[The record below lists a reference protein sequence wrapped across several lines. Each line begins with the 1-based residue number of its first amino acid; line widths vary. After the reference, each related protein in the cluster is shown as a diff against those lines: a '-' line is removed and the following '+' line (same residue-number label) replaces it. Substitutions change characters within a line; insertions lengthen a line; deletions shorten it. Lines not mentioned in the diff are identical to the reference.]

1 MNLYVKVLKAKD
13 GDNKALEDIIKSY
26 EIFTNIQMRR
36 YGIKDIESCY
46 SDVMWTIYNLVMNY
60 KTIKVDNNLLRIA

>member
-1 MNLYVKVLKAKD
+1 MNLYVKLLKAKD

-46 SDVMWTIYNLVMNY
+46 SDVMWTLYNCVMNY
-60 KTIKVDNNLLRIA
+60 KTIKLNNKSLKIA